1 MPNRLYFRRYL
12 AGAILA
18 AAVFGFGFAGGAS
31 GAETQDQSDL
41 PAAYEMTVRLT
52 AGAVELKGD
61 IADVE
66 AKNAVVT
73 SASEAFPDLPL
84 TTVLVETPA
93 APPGFTKAAVRAI
106 GLLSFLAEGEA
117 TLSGTQVTF
126 SGSALHPKAKTDFA
140 SALSAGWP
148 DGFSAVASAV
158 EDGPSGP
165 VLDVAACESAVR
177 DVTEGQAIEFEAGRA
192 DVAAHSRRRIDRIAY
207 VALRCPDTLIVVA
220 GHTDSDGS
228 HEKNYGLSLDRART
242 VIDLL
247 VADGVPAERFT
258 ALGYG
263 ESRPLASNGS
273 LAGKARNRR
282 IEFVLR
288 D

>member
-1 MPNRLYFRRYL
+1 MPNRLLFRSCI
-12 AGAILA
+12 AGLIFA
-18 AAVFGFGFAGGAS
+18 AAALGCGRTDDAR
-31 GAETQDQSDL
+31 AETQEQSDPTVAFEL
-41 PAAYEMTVRLT
+41 TVRLT
-52 AGAVELKGD
+52 DRAVELKGD
-61 IADVE
+61 VE
-66 AKNAVVT
+66 GDAAKASVVT
-73 SASEAFPDLPL
+73 MASETFPDLPL
-84 TTVLVETPA
+84 TTVFVEMPA
-93 APPGFTKAAVRAI
+93 APPGFTQAAVKAI
-106 GLLSFLAEGEA
+106 GLLSFLADGEV

-126 SGSALHPKAKTDFA
+126 SGSAWHPTARTELSA
-140 SALSAGWP
+140 ALSAGWP
-148 DGFSAVASAV
+148 DGFSATASGVAG
-158 EDGPSGP
+158 GPLGP
-165 VLDVAACESAVR
+165 VLDIAACEDALR
-177 DVTEGQAIEFEAGRA
+177 DVTDDQAIEFEAGRA
-192 DVAAHSRRRIDRIAY
+192 DVTAHSRDLVDRVAY
-207 VALRCPDTLIVVA
+207 VTLRCPDTLIAVA

-247 VADGVPAERFT
+247 VADGVSAERFT

>member
-1 MPNRLYFRRYL
+1 MPNRRRFRGCL
-12 AGAILA
+12 AVLMLTALA
-18 AAVFGFGFAGGAS
+18 FAGDLHA
-31 GAETQDQSDL
+31 AETQDQSD
-41 PAAYEMTVRLT
+41 PPDAYELTIRLSDK
-52 AGAVELKGD
+52 AVELKGD
-61 IADVE
+61 VAGDDARAAI
-66 AKNAVVT
+66 VT
-73 SASEAFPDLPL
+73 AASKAFPDLPL
-84 TTVLVETPA
+84 TMVLVETPA
-93 APPGFTKAAVRAI
+93 APPGFTRAAVKAI

-117 TLSGTQVTF
+117 TLSGTQVDF
-126 SGSALHPKAKTDFA
+126 SGSALHPKAKTAFTA
-140 SALSAGWP
+140 SLSGGWP
-148 DGFSAVASAV
+148 DGFSATAAAV
-158 EDGPSGP
+158 EEGPSGP
-165 VLDVAACESAVR
+165 GLDLAACEDSLH
-177 DVTEGQAIEFEAGRA
+177 DVTETQAIEFEAGRA
-192 DVAAHSRRRIDRIAY
+192 DVAAHSRHQIDRVAH
-207 VALRCPDTLIVVA
+207 VALRCPDTLIAVA

-228 HEKNYGLSLDRART
+228 HEKNYGLSLNRART